1 MSRYLAILKIPAA
14 RGLLI
19 SSTPARLAY
28 GMISLSI
35 YFKVQQT
42 TGSISVAGLAVGLNA
57 AAGSIT
63 AGLRSSLIDRVG
75 LRIPLRVLT
84 PLFALSVISF
94 NQIQNRSLLLFVS
107 FIFGL
112 VSPPINLTVRPLW
125 KFVVPEELQRATFA
139 VDTAVM
145 SVAGVVGPVL
155 ATTLALSSHPTFAL
169 NVCGVLMLIGGISL
183 ALQKVGQDWVPEK
196 KVKGAGHIL
205 KLPAIRML
213 IIEGIFIGFGT
224 GAFEIGIPALTTT
237 SHVQYRTGWFFGT
250 LAATNIIGSLLAGLI
265 SKRRS
270 PLRAFRVTYLFW
282 VLVSLPLAFCNPDWT
297 LLIITALLGLFIG
310 AQMVFYWEIVE
321 AVRPQGSAAGAIGW
335 LWTFEGTA
343 ASIGTMVNG
352 LVSQHF
358 SARLALA
365 IYSMCIIGGYI
376 TTRVG
381 FKYLAAADRLP
392 TQEEDDFAVKTNID
406 KNSEKNN

>member
-1 MSRYLAILKIPAA
+1 M
-14 RGLLI
+14 
-19 SSTPARLAY
+19 
-28 GMISLSI
+28 
-35 YFKVQQT
+35 
-42 TGSISVAGLAVGLNA
+42 
-57 AAGSIT
+57 
-63 AGLRSSLIDRVG
+63 
-75 LRIPLRVLT
+75 
-84 PLFALSVISF
+84 
-94 NQIQNRSLLLFVS
+94 
-107 FIFGL
+107 
-112 VSPPINLTVRPLW
+112 
-125 KFVVPEELQRATFA
+125 
-139 VDTAVM
+139 
-145 SVAGVVGPVL
+145 
-155 ATTLALSSHPTFAL
+155 
-169 NVCGVLMLIGGISL
+169 
-183 ALQKVGQDWVPEK
+183 
-196 KVKGAGHIL
+196 
-205 KLPAIRML
+205 
-213 IIEGIFIGFGT
+213 
-224 GAFEIGIPALTTT
+224 
-237 SHVQYRTGWFFGT
+237 QYRTGWFFGT